1 MSKRPFFKVVILFC
15 LIVFSFSFP
24 LYAEQKVRVIKKDA
38 ELKTLP
44 QVESLTIARLP
55 LGGEYSI
62 AERISEEWIKISL
75 PPDEGGIV
83 QSGYA
88 QVSFLQFIDVPEGR
102 GESKDTKTV
111 QEDAPKE
118 INPNVHKNKY
128 SFGLG
133 IDAGVSIIT
142 SANGK
147 SWNTGLFLSGNFSF
161 HLIPNLS
168 LGLQASYHRW
178 TPNVEELKKGV
189 DLSGS
194 TDVAVSGGVTYFEIM
209 PYLRVPI
216 YKREGIELFVQGG
229 GGVTFIRLNTRL
241 RVFYGW
247 ASLNYT
253 VSDSATRPGIFF
265 ALGVRLG
272 NIGKIRYQATVQY
285 HNTFIA
291 GGSTGYV
298 AFGVGGLF

>member
-1 MSKRPFFKVVILFC
+1 MRKNKLLKAGMLFC
-15 LIVFSFSFP
+15 LFGFIFTFP
-24 LYAEQKVRVIKKDA
+24 LYSEQKVRVIKKDA

-75 PPDEGGIV
+75 PPGKDGNV
-83 QSGYA
+83 QSGYV
-88 QVSFLQFIDVPEGR
+88 QVSFVGFINVPENR
-102 GESKDTKTV
+102 IESKGMIFV
-111 QEDAPKE
+111 QENGPNE
-118 INPNVHKNKY
+118 INPNVHKDKD
-128 SFGLG
+128 SFDFG

-142 SANGK
+142 SANRK

-161 HLIPNLS
+161 YLIPNLS

-209 PYLRVPI
+209 PYLYVPI
-216 YKREGIELFVQGG
+216 YKRERTEVFVQGG
-229 GGVTFIRLNTRL
+229 GGLTFISLNARL

-247 ASLNYT
+247 ASLNYN
-253 VSDSATRPGIFF
+253 VSDSATRPGMFF
-265 ALGVRLG
+265 ALGVRFG

-285 HNTFIA
+285 HNTFIE